1 MGVLFSALSHDVLM
15 ARERGKAA
23 DALTHRISGVAESP
37 RKASAGPLSSIRA
50 LSTVCGGL
58 GRMVIPKSLSSL
70 VYTVG

>member
-37 RKASAGPLSSIRA
+37 WQASVGPLSSIRA
-50 LSTVCGGL
+50 LSLPCVVDLGGW
-58 GRMVIPKSLSSL
+58 
-70 VYTVG
+70 